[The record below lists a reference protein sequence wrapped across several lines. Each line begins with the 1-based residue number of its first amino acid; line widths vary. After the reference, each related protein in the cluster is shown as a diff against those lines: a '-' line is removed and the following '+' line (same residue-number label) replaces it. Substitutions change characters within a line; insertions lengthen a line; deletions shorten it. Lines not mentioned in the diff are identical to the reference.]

1 MCSVAL
7 QIFSAFF
14 MFNNS
19 KSLKKIF
26 NKLKISIILFLSKL
40 FNSFFHIFKLLLS
53 KERIRFLEERER
65 LEKEKRELDE
75 REREKAKDKKNES
88 TVIHKKEA
96 SRHTIIAGKEA
107 FRPISLTFDN
117 GPLGGQTKTIEG
129 QISIG
134 RRKDNDIIIDEQ
146 TISGNHCKIELEN
159 NQYVISDLG
168 STNGT
173 LVNGTKISKIQI
185 NLGDTIDLGAIKITV
200 K

>member
-1 MCSVAL
+1 G
-7 QIFSAFF
+7 
-14 MFNNS
+14 
-19 KSLKKIF
+19 
-26 NKLKISIILFLSKL
+26 ISFVI
-40 FNSFFHIFKLLLS
+40 LLLVFFAILRNKKEKE